1 MITQSIRAI
10 KEKKMTKNDAKKRIT
25 AAIKKLNAMNNNVYF
40 ELEETEYSV
49 QLICRSKSIKGT
61 CFGAYGFIGMFDNYT
76 KKSEAYITCML
87 FAEMMIAATR
97 LNDPAAYH
105 NICA

>member
-1 MITQSIRAI
+1 
-10 KEKKMTKNDAKKRIT
+10 MTKNDAKKRIT
-25 AAIKKLNAMNNNVYF
+25 A
-40 ELEETEYSV
+40 
-49 QLICRSKSIKGT
+49 
-61 CFGAYGFIGMFDNYT
+61 
-76 KKSEAYITCML
+76 EAYITCML